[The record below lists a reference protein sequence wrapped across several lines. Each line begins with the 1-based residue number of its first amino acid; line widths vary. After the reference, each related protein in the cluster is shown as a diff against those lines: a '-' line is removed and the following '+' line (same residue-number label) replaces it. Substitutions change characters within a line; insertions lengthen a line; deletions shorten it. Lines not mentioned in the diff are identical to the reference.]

1 VIERAR
7 AMLWPAISPLQNVL
21 IELRYL
27 ADLSDS
33 DYAVPCV
40 VPPSPLWEESAA
52 EPHIWEGCRAC
63 FGAGKVANAY
73 VTHDDHTR
81 LFSSATT
88 VPDHL
93 RSLSLLVDNAVVMV
107 AATCIFSARVSLKR
121 NTRKSEYI
129 ARLFFSS
136 PFFPLHPM
144 VGLCSH
150 PEQWGISLLYDLT
163 PCTCQA
169 LSHVFPSA
177 IALIWGTRE
186 VVQFANKPNN
196 AHIVRRQWDYWLKQ
210 SASVALIL
218 SLLYDASRHRAH
230 PTDIFFWSP
239 LVLVAATVEIIYL
252 QHVEAAKSR
261 IASSAV
267 LWFWFTLA
275 IGGLLETIGDAVRAL
290 NVSNTT
296 FDSVIQPKNT
306 HKRPRFILT

>member
-1 VIERAR
+1 MARSVDVIERAR

-88 VPDHL
+88 APDHL

-129 ARLFFSS
+129 ARLFSLLLFS
-136 PFFPLHPM
+136 PFT
-144 VGLCSH
+144 
-150 PEQWGISLLYDLT
+150 QWL
-163 PCTCQA
+163 A
-169 LSHVFPSA
+169 
-177 IALIWGTRE
+177 
-186 VVQFANKPNN
+186 FAHTPNN
-196 AHIVRRQWDYWLKQ
+196 GAYRCFM
-210 SASVALIL
+210 
-218 SLLYDASRHRAH
+218 
-230 PTDIFFWSP
+230 T
-239 LVLVAATVEIIYL
+239 
-252 QHVEAAKSR
+252 
-261 IASSAV
+261 
-267 LWFWFTLA
+267 
-275 IGGLLETIGDAVRAL
+275 
-290 NVSNTT
+290 
-296 FDSVIQPKNT
+296 
-306 HKRPRFILT
+306 